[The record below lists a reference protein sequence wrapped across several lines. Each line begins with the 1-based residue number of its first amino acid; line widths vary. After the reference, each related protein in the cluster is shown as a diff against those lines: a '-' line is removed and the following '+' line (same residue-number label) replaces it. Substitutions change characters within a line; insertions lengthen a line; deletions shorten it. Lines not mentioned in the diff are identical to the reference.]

1 MFKTLENSAS
11 GLQAQR
17 TRIDT
22 IAGNVAHAQTT
33 LNEDGKIEP
42 FQRKI
47 VMLTAQSDGSTG
59 GQKVQAQVETDTKS
73 QPRVVY
79 DPGHPHAVDGYVKYP
94 NINVVT
100 EFVNALEASRAYEAN
115 LAAMD
120 VTKGMVQNT
129 FRILG

>member
-1 MFKTLENSAS
+1 MFRTLEISAS

-17 TRIDT
+17 TRVDV
-22 IAGNVAHAQTT
+22 IAGNVAQAQTT
-33 LNEDGKIEP
+33 INEDGKPEP

-47 VMLTAQSDGSTG
+47 VLLTSKSDNTTG
-59 GQKVQAQVETDTKS
+59 GQKVQAEIQTDTDTP
-73 QPRVVY
+73 PRVVF

-100 EFVNALEASRAYEAN
+100 EFVNAMEASRAYEAN
-115 LAAMD
+115 LTAMD
-120 VTKGMVQNT
+120 VTKEMLQNT

>member
-1 MFKTLENSAS
+1 MFKTLEISAS

-22 IAGNVAHAQTT
+22 IAGNVAQAQTT
-33 LNEDGKIEP
+33 VNEDGKPEP
-42 FQRKI
+42 FQRRI
-47 VMLTAQSDGSTG
+47 VELTSQPDGKG
-59 GQKVQAQVETDTKS
+59 GQKVQAEVSIDTKTM
-73 QPRVVY
+73 PRVVF